1 MRSTP
6 FFSQTKSQNCDRKE
20 TKMLNTEKMLNKI
33 VNRVANAERFWL
45 TAFAIMFL
53 LTWFLGI

>member
-1 MRSTP
+1 
-6 FFSQTKSQNCDRKE
+6 
-20 TKMLNTEKMLNKI
+20 MLNTERILCRI

-53 LTWFLGI
+53 VAWFLGV

>member
-1 MRSTP
+1 
-6 FFSQTKSQNCDRKE
+6 
-20 TKMLNTEKMLNKI
+20 MLNTEKMLNKI